1 MSLPE
6 PTTLERV
13 VTFFRTDPRR
23 RIVLWAILGVVVLG
37 ALLFA
42 ADRITGWR
50 DQRDIDR
57 KRQEINS
64 ALANL
69 ANAQDRLQRDRMD
82 EAVAAQDVIRKT
94 EDYVNAV
101 NATDAAR
108 VETNRALQNLNSAV
122 NAGRN
127 AGITADALEKRL
139 NEVSP

>member
-23 RIVLWAILGVVVLG
+23 RIVLWALFGVVVLV

-42 ADRITGWR
+42 ADRISGWR
-50 DQRDIDR
+50 TRHDIDH
-57 KRQEINS
+57 KRREINA

-69 ANAQDRLQRDRMD
+69 ANVQDRLQRDRQD
-82 EAVAAQDVIRKT
+82 EAVAAQEVIRRT

-108 VETNRALQNLNSAV
+108 AETNRALQNLNSAV

>member
-37 ALLFA
+37 ALLLA

-64 ALANL
+64 ALTNL